1 MLWTT
6 RIKGMQVSASMNW
19 ITRSLAKDPRSLIC
33 SSKCKANR
41 SSLTNREMT
50 TSNRSFARQIYLS
63 HHKTI
68 PLVRPSEVMTS
79 KTIYYLNFLTLLGE
93 PQLIRCSVCQTKLIR
108 DRMRCLTCFKEKVSN
123 RPVIDMVSESPTP
136 VCPIV
141 DLRMVIPSSQRYK
154 LWEAVAFKC
163 HSEGFTL
170 AKRKNPKP
178 TPSTCLDRED
188 FTCTMQKWS

>member
-1 MLWTT
+1 MSLLAGQIIENFVQNLIFAKLSLSSIFEFLITAVAPFT
-6 RIKGMQVSASMNW
+6 LEIRANLSSGRSEKPNAFETGQRLPEKTVS
-19 ITRSLAKDPRSLIC
+19 
-33 SSKCKANR
+33 
-41 SSLTNREMT
+41 
-50 TSNRSFARQIYLS
+50 
-63 HHKTI
+63 
-68 PLVRPSEVMTS
+68 LVRPSEVMPS

-141 DLRMVIPSSQRYK
+141 DLRMAIPSSQRYK